1 MIHTISNDYLTVK
14 ISSKGGEL
22 QSICT
27 KNGQEYLWQGDKDSW
42 NRHAPNLFPM
52 VGRLIDGTY
61 RFHGKEYAMGQH
73 GFLRDNELKV
83 VSEEENKIVF
93 SFEDNEETLKMYPF
107 HFIFTLTYTLEGNKL
122 STSYDVKNN
131 GDDNMYFGL
140 GGHPGFNVPI
150 DKELKF
156 EDYYL
161 QFEDNIKPLQTPLTD
176 NFFISKETIPYT
188 FDDKNRINLKHELF
202 DHDAIILSNAGNT
215 VELKS
220 DRSDHSILFDFDNFE
235 FIAFWHSMNMT
246 PDFVCIEP
254 WTSHSSFDGEYS
266 DFETKEDLIKLPA
279 KETFNRHWSVTI
291 R

>member
-1 MIHTISNDYLTVK
+1 
-14 ISSKGGEL
+14 
-22 QSICT
+22 
-27 KNGQEYLWQGDKDSW
+27 
-42 NRHAPNLFPM
+42 M

-93 SFEDNEETLKMYPF
+93 SFEDNDETLKMYPF
-107 HFIFTLTYTLEGNKL
+107 HFIFTLTYTLEGNTL

-150 DKELKF
+150 DKDLKF

-161 QFEDNIKPLQTPLTD
+161 QFEDDIKPLQTPLTD
-176 NFFISKETIPYT
+176 NFFISKETVPYT
-188 FDDKNRINLKHELF
+188 FDDGNSINLKHELF

-254 WTSHSSFDGEYS
+254 WTSHSSFDSEYS
-266 DFETKEDLIKLPA
+266 DFETKKDLIKLPA